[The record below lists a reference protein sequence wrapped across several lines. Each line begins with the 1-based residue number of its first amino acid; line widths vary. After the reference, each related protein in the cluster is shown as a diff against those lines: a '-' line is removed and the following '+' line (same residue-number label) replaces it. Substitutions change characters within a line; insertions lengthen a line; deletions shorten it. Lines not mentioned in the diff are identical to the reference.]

1 MLSHLPPNSFAVCRW
16 LGVSAAACA
25 VVLTGCDRINA
36 PANTNSDA
44 SSVTH
49 VARNR
54 TPTAS
59 TTAAPA
65 PQNGDVIIA
74 DMPATLPPAV
84 VGLKKA
90 DFPVYL
96 EGVPS
101 LLHPIVPSVSAQSS
115 YTNAKRGNSPANY
128 FQQTAPYT
136 FSANVYNLVF
146 ENIKTRSAKRLF
158 SQDNYLIKSV
168 FYPYVDGAKT
178 PSDALA
184 NDPTRAADTANLTTP
199 TDKKLLGHFIYEV
212 KELPDDNDSK
222 TNIDDQLALYMSDDT
237 GNHLTKLHPIDQ
249 YVKTTYWLPEVQRF
263 YFTTQADTNGD
274 GLINE
279 NDHIYN
285 YVIDFA
291 ATRDAV
297 NGYRAP
303 TVLAYNYNP

>member
-1 MLSHLPPNSFAVCRW
+1 MRSDLLHKFLAPQC
-16 LGVSAAACA
+16 LGILTVALAAL
-25 VVLTGCDRINA
+25 VGCDRLPAPN
-36 PANTNSDA
+36 PANNSA
-44 SSVTH
+44 SNVTH
-49 VARNR
+49 ITRDT

-65 PQNGDVIIA
+65 PQDGDVIVA
-74 DMPATLPPAV
+74 DMPATMPPAV

-96 EGVPS
+96 AGVPS
-101 LLHPIVPSVSAQSS
+101 LLHPIVPSVPAQSA
-115 YTNAKRGNSPANY
+115 YPNAKRGDATPVNY

-158 SQDNYLIKSV
+158 VQDNYLIKSV
-168 FYPYVDGAKT
+168 FYPYVDLAKT
-178 PSDALA
+178 PNDAPA
-184 NDPTRAADTANLTTP
+184 NAATADSTMTP
-199 TDKKLLGHFIYEV
+199 IDKKLLGHFIYEV

-222 TNIDDQLALYMSDDT
+222 TNIDDQLSLYMSDDT
-237 GNHLTKLHPIDQ
+237 GNHLTKLHPINQ
-249 YVKTTYWLPEVQRF
+249 YVKTTYWLPEVERF
-263 YFTTQADTNGD
+263 YFITQADTNGD

-303 TVLAYNYNP
+303 TVVAYNYNP